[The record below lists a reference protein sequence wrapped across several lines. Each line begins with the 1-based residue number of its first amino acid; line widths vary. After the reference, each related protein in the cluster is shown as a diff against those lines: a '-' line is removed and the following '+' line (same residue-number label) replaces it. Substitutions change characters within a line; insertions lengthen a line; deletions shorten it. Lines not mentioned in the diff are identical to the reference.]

1 MITIEV
7 IPYKNFKEKIKI
19 VKQQLDKSKYVE
31 VTGKYIYTEKKNI
44 DIDGYRVGM

>member
-19 VKQQLDKSKYVE
+19 VKQQLDKSKSVE
-31 VTGKYIYTEKKNI
+31 IIGKYIYTEKQ
-44 DIDGYRVGM
+44 DIDVDGNRMDI